1 MSNLSTLFKKYYKIL
16 NEQEPGE
23 PAAAPETPPAEAAPP
38 EVTPAEPEIKPI
50 DNNEKLVI
58 KILTNAFIFDKTRF
72 NDDIS
77 KRNYIDRMLLR
88 VQNSVNVPIS
98 KTIEDVVS
106 IINLDQNLSLDKVIN
121 NSTKLKESKTLRL
134 INSYILMFEK
144 PADATEPQSGDNGT
158 QNIPTNDQ
166 PTNTPNDGIN
176 SLSLSEIFPEYKE
189 LIVQALNHVPTPE
202 EIITLRSVVREIG
215 ELDPEKIVITI
226 QRLLNFS
233 EDTLAD
239 KKTKS
244 SGIED
249 DNGIEKYLANA

>member
-1 MSNLSTLFKKYYKIL
+1 MNNLNTLFKKYYKIL

-38 EVTPAEPEIKPI
+38 EVAPAEPEIKPI

-77 KRNYIDRMLLR
+77 KRNYIDRMLLK

-98 KTIEDVVS
+98 KTIEDVVR
-106 IINLDQNLSLDKVIN
+106 IINLDRNLSLDKVIN
-121 NSTKLKESKTLRL
+121 SSTKLKESKTLSL
-134 INSYILMFEK
+134 INSYILMIEK
-144 PADATEPQSGDNGT
+144 PADATEPQAGDNDT
-158 QNIPTNDQ
+158 QNMPTNDQ
-166 PTNTPNDGIN
+166 PTNTSNGIN

-233 EDTLAD
+233 EDTLTD
-239 KKTKS
+239 KETKS